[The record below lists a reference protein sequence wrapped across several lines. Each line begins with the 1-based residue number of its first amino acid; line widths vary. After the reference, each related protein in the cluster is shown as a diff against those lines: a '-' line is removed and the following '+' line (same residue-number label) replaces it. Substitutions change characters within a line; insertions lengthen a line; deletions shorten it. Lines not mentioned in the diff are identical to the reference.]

1 MISKTNKIV
10 RILARSAARNAV
22 LRDMRGIAKQDP
34 GTETVLQA
42 GFDWL
47 ARAQDRSS
55 SADGGVS
62 RHFNLLTGWDSSYPE
77 TTGYILNTW
86 VERASTPGHAD
97 LEPRI
102 QKAVDW
108 LGSIQLPEGG
118 FPGGVIGENQ
128 TVPVVFNTGQI
139 VLGLAATAS
148 SFNKGRAALV
158 RAADWLVAMQDSDGG
173 WHRGDRPLA
182 PDGART
188 YETHVAWGL
197 VEAGRVT
204 GESAYVDAA
213 LKNVEWTLA
222 LQRPNGWFDRCSLGE
237 PEKTLTHTIGY
248 TLRGIL
254 EVWRAS
260 NDPRYL
266 AASQMTADALL
277 RAQRK
282 DGSIPGCFDSNWN
295 PTVPWICLTGVSQ
308 IALCWMR
315 LYEAIGETR
324 YLTAARSA
332 NGFVRKTI
340 NLSCDPDVRGGVSG
354 SFPIWGAYC
363 PLEYINWAVKFTMDS
378 QMLEDN
384 LLRRSVV

>member
-1 MISKTNKIV
+1 MINKTNKIV

-108 LGSIQLPEGG
+108 LCSIQLPEGG

-148 SFNKGRAALV
+148 TFNKGRAALI
-158 RAADWLVAMQDSDGG
+158 RAADWLVAMQGADGG
-173 WHRGDRPLA
+173 WHRGERPYA
-182 PDGART
+182 PAGAHT
-188 YETHVAWGL
+188 SETHVAWGL
-197 VEAGRVT
+197 IEAAKVT
-204 GESAYVDAA
+204 GNSAYSNAA
-213 LKNVEWTLA
+213 LKNVHWA
-222 LQRPNGWFDRCSLGE
+222 LSLQSPTGWFNRCSFWE
-237 PEKTLTHTIGY
+237 PDRTLTHTIGY
-248 TLRGIL
+248 VLRGVL
-254 EVWRAS
+254 EAWRFTS
-260 NDPRYL
+260 DSRLL
-266 AASQMTADALL
+266 AAARLTADALM

-282 DGSIPGCFDSNWN
+282 DGSIPGCFNSNWN
-295 PTVPWICLTGVSQ
+295 PTAQWICLTGVSQ

-315 LYEAIGETR
+315 IYETTREPR
-324 YLTAARSA
+324 YLNAA
-332 NGFVRKTI
+332 
-340 NLSCDPDVRGGVSG
+340 
-354 SFPIWGAYC
+354 
-363 PLEYINWAVKFTMDS
+363 
-378 QMLEDN
+378 
-384 LLRRSVV
+384 